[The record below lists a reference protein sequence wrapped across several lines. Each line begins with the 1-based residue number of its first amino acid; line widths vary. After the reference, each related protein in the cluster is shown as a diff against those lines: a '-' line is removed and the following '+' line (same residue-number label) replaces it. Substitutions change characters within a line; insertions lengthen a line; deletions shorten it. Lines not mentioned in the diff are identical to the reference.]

1 MIKDEMPGVAVEQ
14 LDSAAA
20 RLAQIAADNGIA
32 FLNLLPGFRA
42 EAEQGHMLY
51 FPADGHWNAAGH
63 QLAARLIHDYLIET
77 NLLP

>member
-1 MIKDEMPGVAVEQ
+1 
-14 LDSAAA
+14 
-20 RLAQIAADNGIA
+20 
-32 FLNLLPGFRA
+32 LLPGFRA